1 MSFEKYKNNG
11 LCGLANLGNT
21 CYINSCLQILSNTY
35 ELNDF
40 LDKETYKTKM
50 NNKYDS
56 AVLVEWDNLR
66 KMLWK
71 ENGVLAPNRFIKII
85 QKVAQLKGAENF
97 TDFAQNDVPEF
108 LLFLID
114 CFHNSLARE
123 IKMTI
128 VGEIENETD
137 KVAVQCFKM
146 IQNMYSKE
154 YSEIWNLFY
163 GIHVSEMISL
173 EKTTRL
179 HIIPEPY
186 FMLDLPI
193 PINNKQPSLLDCF
206 DLYVEGEILEG
217 ENAWMNE
224 NTKQKENVQ
233 KKISFW
239 SFPSILVIDL
249 KRFNARRLKIQTL
262 VTFPLENLDLS
273 NYVVGYK
280 KNTYVYDL
288 YGICNHSGS
297 LLGGHY
303 TSYVKNANG
312 KWYHCNDTSI
322 SEVGVIESMISPKA
336 YVLFYRKK
344 QIS

>member
-1 MSFEKYKNNG
+1 
-11 LCGLANLGNT
+11 
-21 CYINSCLQILSNTY
+21 
-35 ELNDF
+35 
-40 LDKETYKTKM
+40 
-50 NNKYDS
+50 
-56 AVLVEWDNLR
+56 
-66 KMLWK
+66 
-71 ENGVLAPNRFIKII
+71 
-85 QKVAQLKGAENF
+85 
-97 TDFAQNDVPEF
+97 
-108 LLFLID
+108 
-114 CFHNSLARE
+114 
-123 IKMTI
+123 
-128 VGEIENETD
+128 
-137 KVAVQCFKM
+137 
-146 IQNMYSKE
+146 
-154 YSEIWNLFY
+154 
-163 GIHVSEMISL
+163 MISL
-173 EKTTRL
+173 EKKTRL

-224 NTKQKENVQ
+224 KSKQKENVQ

-280 KNTYVYDL
+280 KNSYVYDL